1 MKKILLLLIIFLLFS
16 CLQAENLWL
25 GKDKVMHFTGSAF
38 LTFWNYG
45 FSQDILENSNE
56 ESLYFSISFTAL
68 LGTGKEYSDKR
79 SKSTGWSWPDL
90 TYNLAGIALGMVLI
104 NNLR

>member
-1 MKKILLLLIIFLLFS
+1 MKKILLFLIIFLLFS
-16 CLQAENLWL
+16 CLQAESRWL
-25 GKDKVMHFTGSAF
+25 GKDKVMHLTGSVF
-38 LTFWNYG
+38 LTYWNYG

-68 LGTGKEYSDKR
+68 LGAGKEYNDKR
-79 SKSTGWSWPDL
+79 SKFTGWSWPDMA
-90 TYNLAGIALGMVLI
+90 YDLAGIALGMVLI

>member
-16 CLQAENLWL
+16 CLQAKSPWL
-25 GKDKVMHFTGSAF
+25 GKDKVMHFAGSAF
-38 LTFWNYG
+38 LTYWNYG
-45 FSQDILENSNE
+45 FSQDILKNSSK

-68 LGTGKEYSDKR
+68 LGAGKEYSDER
-79 SKSTGWSWPDL
+79 NKSTGWSWPDL
-90 TYNLAGIALGMVLI
+90 AYDFAGIALGVVLI

>member
-1 MKKILLLLIIFLLFS
+1 MKQILLLLIIFLLFV
-16 CLQAENLWL
+16 CLQAESRWL

-38 LTFWNYG
+38 LTYWNYG

-56 ESLYFSISFTAL
+56 DSLYFSISFTAL
-68 LGTGKEYSDKR
+68 LGVGKEYGDKR

-90 TYNLAGIALGMVLI
+90 VYDLAGIALGVVLI

>member
-16 CLQAENLWL
+16 CLQAENHWL

-45 FSQDILENSNE
+45 FSQDILEISGE

-68 LGTGKEYSDKR
+68 LGTSKEYSDKR

-90 TYNLAGIALGMVLI
+90 AYNLAGITLGVVLI

>member
-1 MKKILLLLIIFLLFS
+1 MKKILLFLIIFLLFS
-16 CLQAENLWL
+16 CLQAESQWL

-38 LTFWNYG
+38 LTYWNYG

-68 LGTGKEYSDKR
+68 LGTSKEYSDKR

-90 TYNLAGIALGMVLI
+90 VYDLAGIALGVVLI

>member
-16 CLQAENLWL
+16 CLQAKSPWL
-25 GKDKVMHFTGSAF
+25 GKDKVMHFAGSAF
-38 LTFWNYG
+38 LTYWNYG
-45 FSQDILENSNE
+45 FSQDILENSSG

-79 SKSTGWSWPDL
+79 NKSTGWSWSDL
-90 TYNLAGIALGMVLI
+90 AYDFTGIALGVVLI